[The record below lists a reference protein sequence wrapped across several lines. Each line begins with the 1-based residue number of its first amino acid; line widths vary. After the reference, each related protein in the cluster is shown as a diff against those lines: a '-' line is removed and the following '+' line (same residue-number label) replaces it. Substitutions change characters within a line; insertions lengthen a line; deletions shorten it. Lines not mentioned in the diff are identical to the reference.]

1 MLFSSTSVNPKAARA
16 QPGAQRA
23 TVCCWILCWVLP
35 GYAHAQPSASP
46 RNGQLKIGG
55 ISLKPS
61 GFFETIGVVRSATTT
76 DNVSTDFGAIPL
88 RPTPTDELVSIR
100 HSRMMLH
107 GEIPV
112 AGGLL
117 TAYGEADFL
126 SPSGRPP
133 WRLRQAWGEYR
144 RSGWRIL
151 GGHAWSLLR
160 ANQKGISS
168 EKDLIDIDVID
179 PAYHVGLVGDRRR
192 QIQVIREIGPRW
204 LAAASYEEGGQFIA
218 KGVHD
223 RDHLHFEA
231 IAFARRNGAW
241 GVSVA
246 GVLHAGERISFL
258 TQQFASNG
266 AGQEVVGG
274 VPPGVRSYAT
284 IQGGEM
290 RLRGGLI
297 VFGYG
302 GIVYGGRS
310 SGNRVVGEWTIGAK
324 QKLFTSRGIIA
335 ATLAAHYSHVER
347 AVWSGGK
354 GEMDYVMVSF
364 RFTVPAPP

>member
-1 MLFSSTSVNPKAARA
+1 MVRSSQFGRLKLERSPH
-16 QPGAQRA
+16 GA
-23 TVCCWILCWVLP
+23 TVCCWILCLGIVP
-35 GYAHAQPSASP
+35 GHADAQPSTSS
-46 RNGQLKIGG
+46 GIGDLKIGHVR
-55 ISLKPS
+55 LKPS
-61 GFFETIGVVRSATTT
+61 GFFEAIGAVRSATTK

-88 RPTPTDELVSIR
+88 SPTPSDGLVSVR
-100 HSRMMLH
+100 HSRLALH
-107 GEIPV
+107 GEMPV

-117 TAYGEADFL
+117 TGYGEADLL

-179 PAYHVGLVGDRRR
+179 PAYHVGLVGDRKR
-192 QIQVIREIGPRW
+192 QIQVVREIGPRW
-204 LAAASYEEGGQFIA
+204 LAAASYEEGGQIVA

-223 RDHLHFEA
+223 RDRLHVEA
-231 IAFARRNGAW
+231 IAFARRNGSW
-241 GVSVA
+241 GLSAAAVI
-246 GVLHAGERISFL
+246 HAGKRVSFL

-274 VPPGVRSYAT
+274 VRPGVRSYAT

-290 RLRGGLI
+290 RLPGGPI

-310 SGNRVVGEWTIGAK
+310 SGNRVIGEWTIGAK
-324 QKLFTSRGIIA
+324 QKLFTSPRIGA

-347 AVWSGGK
+347 AAWSGGK
-354 GEMDYVMVSF
+354 GEMNYVMVSF